1 MRKPREKVP
10 YRKPSKRNPMLDIP
24 TEAARRAKVLAA
36 EREADSRLRT
46 ALDNPTN
53 ARGKPVAAHLL
64 KKIAAECLITREGSN
79 HNRAFDFA
87 TKAFMQKLN
96 YQWGCAPSI
105 SALWKTFL
113 SLVAEVDPDCAAG
126 FAKNYASAFR
136 WCLAGHVHRLDME
149 RDALPNSIVVVEI
162 WKTRTGDIAVGIQRD
177 GRRRLIP
184 TDQPPDIP
192 MIIFAGSKI
201 HHFPASQDLKRI
213 EKMVKEIGERRLFA
227 ELESG
232 RFKFSARPVALVDE
246 DAVLNVARP
255 ADDDLAAIRQ
265 ALSILSFIQ
274 RRRAKP
280 NP

>member
-1 MRKPREKVP
+1 
-10 YRKPSKRNPMLDIP
+10 
-24 TEAARRAKVLAA
+24 
-36 EREADSRLRT
+36 
-46 ALDNPTN
+46 
-53 ARGKPVAAHLL
+53 
-64 KKIAAECLITREGSN
+64 
-79 HNRAFDFA
+79 
-87 TKAFMQKLN
+87 
-96 YQWGCAPSI
+96 
-105 SALWKTFL
+105 
-113 SLVAEVDPDCAAG
+113 
-126 FAKNYASAFR
+126 
-136 WCLAGHVHRLDME
+136 ME
-149 RDALPNSIVVVEI
+149 RDALPNSIAVVEI

-201 HHFPASQDLKRI
+201 HHFIASQDLKRI